1 MQTRLRMLG
10 NYSHTFQNK
19 IAIALEMTTAT
30 ITSYDILDVYD
41 YFDKGDDL
49 VMVMA

>member
-1 MQTRLRMLG
+1 
-10 NYSHTFQNK
+10 
-19 IAIALEMTTAT
+19 MTTAT
-30 ITSYDILDVYD
+30 ITSYDILDAYD

>member
-1 MQTRLRMLG
+1 
-10 NYSHTFQNK
+10 
-19 IAIALEMTTAT
+19 MTTAT

-49 VMVMA
+49 VMVNGDGLVIMMMMMMMMID

>member
-1 MQTRLRMLG
+1 
-10 NYSHTFQNK
+10 
-19 IAIALEMTTAT
+19 MTTAT

-41 YFDKGDDL
+41 HFDKGDDL